1 MQLVHETRPVV
12 PRDRLIRMS
21 EVETLTGLGKTSI
34 YELMKAGKFPRSIRL
49 HARLVAWPETAVLS
63 WVQSRIQEGQQ

>member
-49 HARLVAWPETAVLS
+49 HARLVAWPETTVLS
-63 WVQSRIQEGQQ
+63 WIQSRIQEGQQ

>member
-34 YELMKAGKFPRSIRL
+34 AELMNAGKFPRSIRL
-49 HARLVAWPETAVLS
+49 HARLVAWPETTVLS
-63 WVQSRIQEGQQ
+63 WIQSRIQEGQQ

>member
-34 YELMKAGKFPRSIRL
+34 YELMRAGKFPKSIRL
-49 HARLVAWPETAVLS
+49 HARMVAWSESSVLS
-63 WVQSRIQEGQQ
+63 WIQARISEAQQ